1 MSMDNLIEY
10 IDNYSKTFKSL
21 SQYCKDIPAVN
32 NDGNNVHFNR
42 AKATDSFNFKTKI
55 TRHTSNNGIINTE
68 IMVPL
73 KYLSSFCRTL

>member
-21 SQYCKDIPAVN
+21 SQYCKDIPVVN
-32 NDGNNVHFNR
+32 NDGNNVDFNR
-42 AKATDSFNFKTKI
+42 AKATDSSNFKTNLQ
-55 TRHTSNNGIINTE
+55 TDNNGRIYNVE

-73 KYLSSFCRTL
+73 KYLRNFWGTL

>member
-21 SQYCKDIPAVN
+21 SQYCKDIPSVN
-32 NDGNNVHFNR
+32 NDCNNVDFNR
-42 AKATDSFNFKTKI
+42 AKTTDSSNFKTNFQ
-55 TRHTSNNGIINTE
+55 TDNNGRIYNVE

-73 KYLSSFCRTL
+73 KYLRNFWGTL

>member
-32 NDGNNVHFNR
+32 NDGNNVDFNR
-42 AKATDSFNFKTKI
+42 AKATDSSNFKTNLQ
-55 TRHTSNNGIINTE
+55 TDNNGRIYNVE

-73 KYLSSFCRTL
+73 KYLRNFWGTL